1 MKKLISLLLAL
12 AMVFSMAVAV
22 SAAEDPLPTTGSITI
37 TGAAL
42 DENKDLIATY
52 TMYRMLSL
60 ESYDKDKGNYS
71 YKVVDAWKPFFE
83 SSDAAPYFSM
93 DKDGFVKW
101 AEITGE
107 NREARAI
114 EFSKLAIAWAKE
126 QSIPPDK
133 TTKIPTDFDLDVETD
148 SEGNVTGTV
157 KFSDL
162 ELGYYL
168 VDSSV
173 GALCG
178 LTTTN
183 PNVTMTTKN
192 VPPTV
197 TKKVQEDSLVGTDS
211 SSWGSSNTADIGDT
225 VKFDSTI
232 EIETGAQKLVYHDKM
247 GKGLTFDN
255 NSVVVMHY
263 DSSTE
268 KYDTI
273 AASGNYEVK
282 TTGLTDGCTFE
293 IVFSDTFNATL
304 AASDKVIILYSAT
317 LNENA
322 FVGPTGNINE
332 GWLDY
337 GDDHHTTHSTTV
349 TKTFAFDLL
358 KVDSLRTLLDG
369 AEFELYSTKTEKT
382 DPDTGKTTIELSG
395 LIEFVKEEA
404 GGNITYRKA
413 TSTDTTTVTTIDVT
427 DGKVRVSGLDT
438 ATYYLKETKAP
449 TGYNQI
455 TDPITVA
462 IADANHDVSFAA
474 DGKPVVGSGV
484 QVVNNSG
491 TVLPQTGATGT
502 TMFIF
507 FGMFVMLSTGV
518 LLVTKKR
525 MSMIEE

>member
-42 DENKDLIATY
+42 DENDALIATY
-52 TMYRMLSL
+52 TMYKMLSL

-71 YKVVDAWKPFFE
+71 YKVVDAWKSFFE
-83 SSDAAPYFSM
+83 SPEAAPYFSM

-114 EFSKLAIAWAKE
+114 EFSKLAIAWAKA
-126 QSIPPDK
+126 QPITPDK
-133 TTKIPTDFDLDVETD
+133 TTDTAADFTLTTQTD

-157 KFSDL
+157 KFSGLD
-162 ELGYYL
+162 LGYYL

-197 TKKVQEDSLVGTDS
+197 TKKVQEDSLVGTNS
-211 SSWGSSNTADIGDT
+211 SSWGPSNTADIGDT
-225 VKFDSTI
+225 VNFDSTI
-232 EIETGAQKLVYHDKM
+232 EIETGAQNLVYHDKM
-247 GKGLTFDN
+247 GAGLTFDN

-268 KYDTI
+268 KPETI
-273 AASGNYEVK
+273 AASGNYELK

-322 FVGPTGNINE
+322 VVGPTGNINE

-382 DPDTGKTTIELSG
+382 DPATGKTTIELSG
-395 LIEFVKEEA
+395 LINFVKEES
-404 GGNITYRKA
+404 GGEITYRKA
-413 TSTDTTTVTTIDVT
+413 TSKDTATTTTIVVTN
-427 DGKVRVSGLDT
+427 GKVRVSGLDT